1 MVNRRRHFGQEM
13 STLVDNMFGAGELY
27 RLERQFWLELWR
39 VPVLDAVEEH
49 GIEVRHYGPIRA
61 FVTAAEPRSPLFNLI
76 LGSTAPGAVEGGHL
90 AEALD
95 WTESHGV
102 DCRIPVRPDFGEP
115 DATEDH
121 LSRRGYR
128 RTARW
133 ATFVRGDRPVS
144 SPEPAEIEVDQI
156 AEESEGFSDLLAA
169 GYGTAWT
176 GHGFFIGLPV
186 RRDWRCYIA
195 VDENE
200 DGIGAAAMMLHHG
213 IAQLGFAATPEP
225 HRGKGAHLALVRRCV
240 VDALAAG
247 SSRLFAVT
255 EEPLDYPHSD
265 STAARNLVR
274 AGFGPMA
281 ARSLWRPPEDRL
293 AGGRREENEDEYEEG
308 DDEHEEGDDGDPD
321 DARDFDPEG

>member
-1 MVNRRRHFGQEM
+1 M
-13 STLVDNMFGAGELY
+13 STLTDNMFGAGELY
-27 RLERQFWLELWR
+27 RLERQFWLEVWR
-39 VPVLDAVEEH
+39 VPVLDAVEEK

-61 FVTAAEPRSPLFNLI
+61 FVTATEPHSQLFNLM
-76 LGSTAPGAVEGGHL
+76 LGATAPGAVEGGYL

-95 WTESHGV
+95 WTESLGV

-121 LSRRGYR
+121 LSQRGYS
-128 RTARW
+128 RTGQW

-144 SPEPAEIEVDQI
+144 PPEPAAIEV
-156 AEESEGFSDLLAA
+156 EEIPEEIEGFSELLAS
-169 GYGTAWT
+169 GYELELT
-176 GHGFFIGLPV
+176 GHSFFAGLPG

-195 VDENE
+195 VDQDEG
-200 DGIGAAAMMLHHG
+200 GIGAATMMLHHG
-213 IAQLGFAATPEP
+213 IAQLGFASTRERD
-225 HRGKGAHLALVRRCV
+225 RGKGAHLALLRRCI

-247 SSRLFAVT
+247 SERLYAVT

-281 ARSLWRPPEDRL
+281 ARSLWQPPEDRL
-293 AGGRREENEDEYEEG
+293 DL
-308 DDEHEEGDDGDPD
+308 DP
-321 DARDFDPEG
+321 GC